1 MGMEIS
7 DIKTICV
14 VGAGTMGRRIA
25 LQCAIHNF
33 KVNQWSRRMQTI
45 FEAREWQRNTLY
57 ERVKKGS
64 ISPEEAEKILSRI
77 KYTTNLKEAAENAD
91 FVFEAISEDIQ
102 TKREIFSQLDN
113 ICPNHTI
120 LATVSS
126 SVKSS
131 LIADA
136 TKRPDKVLN
145 AHFTLA
151 VEDNR
156 LLEIMGSRWTSKET
170 METTI
175 ALGRALGMIVV
186 CVKKEA
192 VGLIFNRIWRA
203 IKKAALDIVEMGIGT
218 IEDVDTAWEAAT
230 GGEGP
235 FKAMDKVGLDVILA
249 IEWQWYRETKDP
261 RDKPPKF
268 LIEKVKKGELGV
280 KTGKG
285 FYTYPL
291 GGAKHEDLT

>member
-1 MGMEIS
+1 
-7 DIKTICV
+7 
-14 VGAGTMGRRIA
+14 
-25 LQCAIHNF
+25 
-33 KVNQWSRRMQTI
+33 MQTI

-64 ISPEEAEKILSRI
+64 ISREEAEKILSRI
-77 KYTTNLKEAAENAD
+77 KYTTNLKEAAENVD

-126 SVKSS
+126 SIKSS

-156 LLEIMGSRWTSKET
+156 LLEIMGSRWTSEET

-186 CVKKEA
+186 RVKKEA

-203 IKKAALDIVEMGIGT
+203 IKKGALDIVEMGIGT

-291 GGAKHEDLT
+291 GGAKHEDIT